1 MLNKYLKDLQLRKAQ
16 NGSEYSYRADLR
28 QILKGLSITDEPK
41 GKKKDKVDMEVFTP
55 EGLVAFYIETK
66 DLGEDLSHK
75 KHQDQFNRYK
85 SAYKKLVITNFLDF
99 EFYRDG
105 ALLGKCTLADL
116 KSFTGSQ
123 ADFDQYN
130 NFIDDFKNDCIQ
142 FTNPILLAK
151 KLAEKTKFLKNEI
164 FTTLEKDDAEIA
176 SGSKKN
182 FKLVAYRNEF
192 KKMLLNDIDNDQFA
206 DLYAQTITYGLFASR
221 YYSFQKDS
229 KAIFKRSDASDLIPN
244 TNPLLKQFFDSISR
258 DSKSSSLGKNITIHL
273 DGITTILAN
282 ADMTQI
288 IQNLKLANNDIV
300 IHFYET
306 FLEHYDPELRANMGV
321 WYTPVEVVDYI
332 VKGVDSILKSKF
344 NIEDGIS
351 SSETQEFSFIR
362 KTKVKGGEKTEKITK
377 EKVHKV
383 QILDPATGTGNFLN
397 STINYI
403 KSNFKYPTLWKDYVN
418 THLIP
423 RLNGFELMMPSYVMA
438 HMKMYE
444 LLKDSLDD
452 NGSNRFNVYL
462 TNTLNGGVV
471 LEEEN
476 VLSVSDLIHQLN
488 EEALG
493 ANRVRQEQPVMVIMG
508 NPPYNGA
515 STNQGEFIT
524 ELMEDY
530 KVNFKVGRAL
540 NDDYIKFIRYGQHL
554 IDQNGSGVLAYIS
567 NNSFLKSI
575 SLQNMRKSL
584 LESFDEIYTL
594 DFTFDSKWKQ
604 EKVEDR
610 IFKTVQTPVCIT
622 FFVKTGIKKA
632 NELGKVFYTEVKG
645 DRQSKFDYLNQNTL
659 NDDFKEISLI
669 TPEYYFYPQDANLY
683 ESYNKDSFSLD
694 SIFKL
699 KSSGVKTN
707 CDGLVIDT
715 DLDTLKSKISNYL
728 KSGSLPEGVSD
739 TVKDRDNGSTKLNNK
754 DFRKIY
760 YRPFDTRD
768 YFDSNLSSNRAIN
781 ILKQEKAQNQIFLC
795 YKSACW
801 DKYNYN
807 HILMTPKI
815 IDTNFFAH
823 GSTFSSPLY
832 QYHEADVTHTDPYQ
846 TSNFTQDFLDQ
857 ISLKIG
863 KLFNDNPTDD
873 TTFSSLDAMD
883 YIYGYLNDKSYT
895 TTYNQFLKSNYPKVP
910 FPTDLNH
917 FETYRLKGET
927 LRSIHLDDSTK
938 DTTSNFTATHNTISK
953 VSFDPTDNKL
963 YFNKTSYFDNISNDM
978 WNFKIGA
985 CQPLKNWL
993 EARKDDDLTKS
1004 SVDEFKNVI
1013 YKVRNSI

>member
-1 MLNKYLKDLQLRKAQ
+1 MLNNYLKDLQTRQAQ

-55 EGLVAFYIETK
+55 EGLVSFYIETK

-105 ALLGKCTLADL
+105 VLLGKCTLADL

-123 ADFDQYN
+123 ADFDQFN

-176 SGSKKN
+176 LGSKKN

-229 KAIFKRSDASDLIPN
+229 KATFKRSDASDLIPN

-306 FLEHYDPELRANMGV
+306 FLEHYDPALRASMGV

-332 VKGVDSILKSKF
+332 VKGVDSILKDKF
-344 NIEDGIS
+344 SIKDGIS
-351 SSETQEFSFIR
+351 SRETQDFSFIR
-362 KTKVKGGEKTEKITK
+362 KTKVKGGEKTEEVTK
-377 EKVHKV
+377 KGVHKV

-403 KSNFKYPTLWKDYVN
+403 KSNFKHPTLWKEYVN
-418 THLIP
+418 NHLIP

-452 NGSNRFNVYL
+452 NLSNRFNVYL

-508 NPPYNGA
+508 NPPYNSA
-515 STNQGEFIT
+515 SKNQGEFIT
-524 ELMEDY
+524 DLMEDY
-530 KVNFKVGRAL
+530 QDVSKNTGITL

-554 IDQNGSGVLAYIS
+554 IDQNNSGVLAYIS
-567 NNSFLKSI
+567 NNSFLKGI
-575 SLQNMRKSL
+575 SMGKMRKSL
-584 LESFDEIYTL
+584 LKTFDEIYVL
-594 DFTFDSKWKQ
+594 NLYGRPIDDN
-604 EKVEDR
+604 
-610 IFKTVQTPVCIT
+610 IFKSIKQQVCIT
-622 FFVKTGIKKA
+622 FFVKTNKKEQ
-632 NELGKVFYTEVKG
+632 NELGKVFYFEIKG
-645 DRQSKFDYLNQNTL
+645 DRQPKLDYLEKNTV
-659 NDDFKEISLI
+659 NNDFKEIALI
-669 TPEYYFYPQDANLY
+669 EPEYYFIPQDTSIL
-683 ESYNKDSFSLD
+683 EVYNKDSFRLD
-694 SIFKL
+694 SIFKF
-699 KSSGVKTN
+699 KSNGVLTG
-707 CDGLVIDT
+707 CDSLLIDT
-715 DLDTLKSKISNYL
+715 DLGRLENKLKNYFATN
-728 KSGSLPEGVSD
+728 KKKGVS
-739 TVKDRDNGSTKLNNK
+739 STDDGHFKKVN
-754 DFRKIY
+754 
-760 YRPFDTRD
+760 YRNFDTRH
-768 YFDSNLSSNRAIN
+768 YFDSALSSARKEELVKHSLAS
-781 ILKQEKAQNQIFLC
+781 KQIFLS
-795 YKSACW
+795 YKSYCR
-801 DKYNYN
+801 DKFDFK
-807 HILMTPKI
+807 HILLTNRTP
-815 IDTNFFAH
+815 DYNFLGASA
-823 GSTFSSPLY
+823 GSIHCSPLY
-832 QYHEADVTHTDPYQ
+832 QYHEGNTVLGTEPYQ

-927 LRSIHLDDSTK
+927 LRTIHLDDSTI
-938 DTTSNFTATHNTISK
+938 DPTSNFTAKSNTISK

-963 YFNKTSYFDNISNDM
+963 YFNKTSYFDNITNDM

-985 CQPLKNWL
+985 SQPLKNWL
-993 EARKDDDLTKS
+993 EARKDDDLTES
-1004 SVDEFKNVI
+1004 SVDEFLNVI
-1013 YKVRNSI
+1013 FKVRNSI